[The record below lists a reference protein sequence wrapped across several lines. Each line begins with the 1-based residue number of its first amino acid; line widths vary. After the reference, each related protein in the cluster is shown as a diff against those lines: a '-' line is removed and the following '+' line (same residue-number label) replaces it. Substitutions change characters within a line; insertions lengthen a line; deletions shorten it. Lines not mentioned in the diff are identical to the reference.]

1 MRRTSLIVLVLATT
15 AAACAHK
22 PAGTLRFKAEE
33 VVWKVDDART
43 LDKAPKERVYNR
55 SLYHMD
61 GFIVRRLTRAMD
73 MPDKVRAQDVN
84 ALDEVPDSTWFTN
97 RIGVRDLSLDEIR
110 KGPNEHPSPF
120 DNLPITITGAKEGG
134 TAIGFVVEDGK
145 GGKYLLKFDV
155 KGFPEMETAAH
166 VIGHRILWA
175 AGYNVPE
182 DHLGYLTKDQIK
194 LDPKARLKDAFG
206 KKTPLTWERINRALD
221 MVEKTEDGRIR
232 VLLSRFVPGKV
243 IGPYAREG
251 KRGDDPNDRIA
262 HEKRRTLRG
271 QVPLFSWLAHT
282 DLQEDNT
289 LDSFI
294 PASDAKGEK
303 RGHVVHYLIDFGKAL
318 GVMNNSNNWKTVG
331 YTYRFDFAASFATF
345 LTLGTWDRPWDNI
358 EQPPYRGVAVFE
370 GDHFDPKRWKPNS
383 IYFPFEDADK
393 FDGFWGAKIAMRF
406 TPEMLAAVI
415 DEAKLT
421 DPGAR
426 RYMLETLIKRQRI
439 VGRYWF
445 GQVTPIDRL
454 TVTPETTGGVSLCFD
469 DLEQLYG
476 FTDERLSYSVDVF
489 DYAGKP
495 LSSKAALVMS
505 GGRGKACL
513 ANLPF
518 ATDHDGYTIVKI
530 AAQRTSGARPAVDVH
545 LSRIRGGKVAII
557 GLRRH

>member
-1 MRRTSLIVLVLATT
+1 MRRLLVAFVLAST
-15 AAACAHK
+15 AGACAHK
-22 PAGTLRFKAEE
+22 PAGTLRFKREDI
-33 VVWKVDDART
+33 VWKVDDAVT
-43 LDKAPKERVYNR
+43 LDKAPKERVYYR
-55 SLYHMD
+55 ALYHVD
-61 GFIVRRLTRAMD
+61 GFIVRRVTRAMD
-73 MPDKVRAQDVN
+73 MPDHVRAQDVN

-97 RIGVRDLSLDEIR
+97 RIGVRDMTIDELR

-120 DNLPITITGAKEGG
+120 DNLPVTITGAKEGG
-134 TAIGFVVEDGK
+134 TAIGFVVKDAA

-155 KGFPEMETAAH
+155 KGAPEMETAAH
-166 VIGHRILWA
+166 IVGHRILWA

-194 LDPKARLKDAFG
+194 LDPKAKLKDVFG
-206 KKTPLTWERINRALD
+206 KKTTLTWDRVNRALE

-243 IGPYAREG
+243 IGPYSREG
-251 KRGDDPNDRIA
+251 KRGDDPNDKFD
-262 HEKRRTLRG
+262 HDKRRSVRG

-289 LDSFI
+289 LDTFV
-294 PASDAKGEK
+294 PASDAKDEK

-331 YTYRFDFAASFATF
+331 YTYRIDLAASLATF

-358 EQPPYRGVAVFE
+358 EQPPYKGIAVFE
-370 GDHFDPKRWKPNS
+370 ADHFDPSRWKPNS
-383 IYFPFEDADK
+383 IYFPFEDVDK

-415 DEAKLT
+415 DETKLT

-426 RYMLETLIKRQRI
+426 RYLLDTLIKRQHI

-445 GQVTPIDRL
+445 GKVTPLDRFS
-454 TVTPETTGGVSLCFD
+454 VTPETTGGVTLCFD
-469 DLEQLYG
+469 DLEQFYG
-476 FTDERLSYSVDVF
+476 FTTERLAYRVDVF
-489 DYAGKP
+489 DYEGKRLP
-495 LSSKAALVMS
+495 AKPALYMS
-505 GGRGKACL
+505 TGRGRACF
-513 ANLPF
+513 ANVPF
-518 ATDHDGYTIVKI
+518 GGDHDGYTIVKL
-530 AAQRTSGARPAVDVH
+530 AAKRSGGTRPAVDVH
-545 LSRIRGGKVAII
+545 LARVRGKVSVI